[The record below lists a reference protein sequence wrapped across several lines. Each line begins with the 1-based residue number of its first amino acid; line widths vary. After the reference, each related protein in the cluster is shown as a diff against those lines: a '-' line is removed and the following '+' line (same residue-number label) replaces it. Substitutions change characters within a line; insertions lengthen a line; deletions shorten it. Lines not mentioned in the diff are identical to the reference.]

1 MSIVVPCG
9 VVVNA
14 DNLEIVS
21 WNLGEYKIELFISVW
36 FVECVKGS

>member
-1 MSIVVPCG
+1 MIMQRHNGQISIVVPCG

-21 WNLGEYKIELFISVW
+21 
-36 FVECVKGS
+36 

>member
-21 WNLGEYKIELFISVW
+21 WNLGEYKLSCLFQCDLLSV
-36 FVECVKGS
+36 